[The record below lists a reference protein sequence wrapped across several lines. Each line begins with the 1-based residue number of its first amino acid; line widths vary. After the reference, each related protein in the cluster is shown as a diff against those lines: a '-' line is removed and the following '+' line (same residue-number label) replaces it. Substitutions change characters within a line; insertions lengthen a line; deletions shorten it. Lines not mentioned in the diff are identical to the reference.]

1 MGVPVKKT
9 SEADSLKSLLVI
21 VVGFLVLHF
30 IFKAKAFLYVSLAVG
45 VLSLMS
51 SSAANGILWIWNKI
65 AQVLGWINT
74 RILLAVVF
82 YLFLYPMALL
92 YRLSARNPLRLRNR
106 DASVF
111 DTRNYTYTKA
121 DLENIW

>member
-1 MGVPVKKT
+1 MSAPVKKA
-9 SEADSLKSLLVI
+9 SEADNLKSLLVI

-30 IFKAKAFLYVSLAVG
+30 LFKAKALLYVSLAVG

-51 SSAANGILWIWNKI
+51 TTAANGILWIWNKI
-65 AQVLGWINT
+65 ALVLGWINT

-82 YLFLYPMALL
+82 YLFLYPVALM

-111 DTRNYTYTKA
+111 DTRNHTYTKA

>member
-1 MGVPVKKT
+1 M
-9 SEADSLKSLLVI
+9 
-21 VVGFLVLHF
+21 
-30 IFKAKAFLYVSLAVG
+30 YVSLAVG

-51 SSAANGILWIWNKI
+51 TAAANGILWIWNKI
-65 AQVLGWINT
+65 ALVLGWINT

-82 YLFLYPMALL
+82 YLFLYPVALL
-92 YRLSARNPLRLRNR
+92 YRLSASNPLRLRNR

-111 DTRNYTYTKA
+111 DTRNHTYTKA